1 MVEAPHISNGAF
13 LAWVSQLVQWLHRR
27 IDVKQ
32 QYPRLYSPFKWRET
46 EVHKVRKTS
55 EAVLNHFLN

>member
-13 LAWVSQLVQWLHRR
+13 LAWVSQLVQWLHRP

-32 QYPRLYSPFKWRET
+32 QYPRLYSPFK
-46 EVHKVRKTS
+46 
-55 EAVLNHFLN
+55 